1 MKLKECDFRRVM
13 NLRGA
18 GPEVWDSV
26 TVLGEGW
33 LEVDIY
39 HPAYPRKYVTQSPP
53 QAQEDKASSVGIGQA
68 SQPTAGPGTELKKL
82 LKTIGI
88 TANPGCSC
96 NARAAQMDVW
106 GSDECERRIPE
117 IVVWLGEEAQKRK
130 LPFLPFAGEQIVKL
144 AIRRARK
151 AAAA

>member
-1 MKLKECDFRRVM
+1 MKVREDAFRIVM
-13 NLRGA
+13 NRRGA
-18 GPEVWDSV
+18 GPKVWDAV
-26 TVLGEGW
+26 TRLDGGW
-33 LEVDIY
+33 LEVDTN
-39 HPAYPRKYVTQSPP
+39 HPEYPKKYATISMREEWSE
-53 QAQEDKASSVGIGQA
+53 AATTASDGQVA
-68 SQPTAGPGTELKKL
+68 KPSFGPGTELKKL
-82 LKTIGI
+82 LKAIGI

-106 GSDECERRIPE
+106 GPDECERRIPD

-151 AAAA
+151 AAGA